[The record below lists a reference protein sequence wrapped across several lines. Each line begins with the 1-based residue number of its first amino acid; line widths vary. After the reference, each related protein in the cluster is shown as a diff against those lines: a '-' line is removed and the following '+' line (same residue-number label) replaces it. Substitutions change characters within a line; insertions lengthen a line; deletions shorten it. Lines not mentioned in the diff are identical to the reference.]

1 MIGGLLLFIT
11 GLTLFLFGMIKLS
24 AHMQGLFS
32 GKIRGYIRLSVKKPI
47 YGLLLGI
54 ISTILFQSSSATTLL
69 TVSIVSAG
77 LISFFHSLG
86 IILGADIGTTLTA
99 QLVVWKVTNISPVI
113 VFLGGVLFFIGKEK
127 WKSIGE
133 AVLYFGLIFYGLSLI
148 GDATAPVKENEIF
161 VRFFQEAQ
169 NPFIGIGIGLIF
181 TAIVQASAI
190 PIGILIIL
198 GQQGLIS
205 LEGALPIVLG
215 ANIGTTAT
223 AIIGSIVTN
232 INGKRSAVSH
242 VLFKLLGVIV
252 CLIFLPVFLSLL
264 RQLSPDIA
272 QQIAFGHFTLNILIT
287 VIFMFLLRPFSLFVE
302 KIIPG
307 TDQVLPLWPEF
318 LDEQCLTTPGEALTC
333 VKKELEREIVL
344 TQKML
349 STSLSLIHEFKP
361 AKQRDIAYIELVV
374 DNVQTEITQYL
385 WNVSCSQLTPV
396 LSKKLFAFSSIVYDI
411 ERIGDRSTNI
421 VELAESKHKRNAV
434 FSGPAMAELK
444 EIGNLVMKN
453 LDDAVML
460 IEQRDAKRIQDVF
473 ERHLQVVVA
482 IKATTEKHLERFYQK
497 VCLAEAGPIFV
508 DMLVNLERIS
518 DHCLV
523 IAEHIKSID
532 DGAGINSVAGL
543 YNVL

>member
-1 MIGGLLLFIT
+1 MINGLFLFIT
-11 GLTLFLFGMIKLS
+11 GLTIFLFGMIRLS

-32 GKIRGYIRLSVKKPI
+32 GRIRSYIRLSVKKPV
-47 YGLLLGI
+47 YGLLLGV

-113 VFLGGVLFFIGKEK
+113 IFVGGILFFIGKEK

-133 AVLYFGLIFYGLSLI
+133 AILYFGLIFYGLSLV
-148 GDATAPVKENEIF
+148 GDATAPVRENELF
-161 VRFFQEAQ
+161 VRFFREAQ
-169 NPFIGIGIGLIF
+169 NPFIGVGIGLVF

-215 ANIGTTAT
+215 ANIGTAAT
-223 AIIGSIVTN
+223 AILGSFVTN
-232 INGKRSAVSH
+232 INGKRSAISH
-242 VLFKLLGVIV
+242 VLFKLFGVIA
-252 CLIFLPVFLSLL
+252 CFIFLPVFLNLL
-264 RQLSPDIA
+264 KLLSPDIA
-272 QQIAFGHFTLNILIT
+272 QQIAFGHFALNILIT
-287 VIFMFLLRPFSLFVE
+287 VMFLFFLRPFSLLIE

-307 TDQVLPLWPEF
+307 TDQALPLWPEF
-318 LDEQCLTTPGEALTC
+318 LDENCLTIPEKALTC
-333 VKKELEREIVL
+333 VKKELGREIIL

-349 STSLSLIHEFKP
+349 TTSLSLIHQFKP
-361 AKQRDIAYIELVV
+361 AKQRDITYIELVV
-374 DNVQTEITQYL
+374 DNVQTEITHYL
-385 WNVSCSQLTPV
+385 WNISCGQLTPA

-421 VELAESKHKRNAV
+421 VELSESKHKRNAL
-434 FSGPAMAELK
+434 FSEPAEKELD
-444 EIGNLVMKN
+444 EVGNLVMRN

-460 IEQRDAKRIQDVF
+460 IEQRDMKRIQDVF
-473 ERHLQVVVA
+473 ERHLQVVLA
-482 IKATTEKHLERFYQK
+482 IKAATEKHLERFYQK

-518 DHCLV
+518 DHCQI
-523 IAEHIKSID
+523 IAEHIKNIEE
-532 DGAGINSVAGL
+532 
-543 YNVL
+543 